1 MGHLAIQYSK
11 AAGFETIALSHSKD
25 KEELAYKLG
34 ADIVV
39 RNGEELKNI
48 GSSGGGGEGGGGGG
62 ADVILATSNSY
73 KTIGDS
79 LNGLRPDGRMIPM
92 GVSTTEPLIVP
103 PDLIF
108 RRGRIIGSMQ
118 NDREYLYEA
127 LDYVAK
133 GKVRVITETFTL
145 DDISNAYDMVANGKV
160 RVRAVIKNE

>member
-25 KEELAYKLG
+25 KEGLAYKLA

-48 GSSGGGGEGGGGGG
+48 GSSGGGGGEGCGG

-79 LNGLRPDGRMIPM
+79 LNGLRPDGRIILM
-92 GVSTTEPLIVP
+92 GVSTTEPLIVS

-118 NDREYLYEA
+118 NDREYLYET

-160 RVRAVIKNE
+160 RFRAVIKNE

>member
-1 MGHLAIQYSK
+1 LGHLTIQYSK

-34 ADIVV
+34 DDIVV

-48 GSSGGGGEGGGGGG
+48 GSRRGGGVGGGG

-79 LNGLRPDGRMIPM
+79 LNGLRPDGRIILM

-127 LDYVAK
+127 LDYVTK

-160 RVRAVIKNE
+160 RFRAVIKNE

>member
-48 GSSGGGGEGGGGGG
+48 GSSGGGEGEGGGG
-62 ADVILATSNSY
+62 ADVILARSNSY

-79 LNGLRPDGRMIPM
+79 LNGLRPDGRIILM
-92 GVSTTEPLIVP
+92 GVLTTEPLIVP

-127 LDYVAK
+127 LDYVTK

-160 RVRAVIKNE
+160 RFRAVIKNE

>member
-48 GSSGGGGEGGGGGG
+48 GSSGGGGGEGCGG

-79 LNGLRPDGRMIPM
+79 LNGLRPDGRIILM
-92 GVSTTEPLIVP
+92 GVSTTEPLIYHQILYSDVVE
-103 PDLIF
+103 LLVLCKMTVNI
-108 RRGRIIGSMQ
+108 SM
-118 NDREYLYEA
+118 
-127 LDYVAK
+127 K
-133 GKVRVITETFTL
+133 H
-145 DDISNAYDMVANGKV
+145 
-160 RVRAVIKNE
+160 

>member
-48 GSSGGGGEGGGGGG
+48 GSRRGGEDGGGG

-79 LNGLRPDGRMIPM
+79 LNGLRPDGRIILM
-92 GVSTTEPLIVP
+92 GVLTTEPLIVP

-127 LDYVAK
+127 LDYVTK

-160 RVRAVIKNE
+160 RFRAVIKNE